1 MVGILV
7 YGLLFLAL
15 ILPVGGAIGLRLIQ
29 RQLSEEQI
37 TMLASLLFSIAF
49 LSALVLSRSNV
60 PSLQI
65 GNLTLLLPL
74 TNNANLDVPFVDDL
88 WNFQGILPISETAA
102 LTETTSVISSPVTLA
117 TVETETT
124 AELTPTTEFTPTTL
138 AATPTASPL
147 PTVPKPKARW
157 YMVQEKDT
165 LAGIAQKFGLSIQEL
180 LEANGKTKAAEI
192 KLEPGQKILI
202 PQKAPANP
210 PALTPTK
217 VSEPKAYQIRD
228 GDTLGSIAKKFNVN
242 VNDILKTNHLTKK
255 EGDSLQVGQE
265 LLIP

>member
-1 MVGILV
+1 MVEILV

-102 LTETTSVISSPVTLA
+102 LTEPTSVISSPVTLA
-117 TVETETT
+117 PVETATT
-124 AELTPTTEFTPTTL
+124 AELTPTKL

-165 LAGIAQKFGLSIQEL
+165 LAGIAQKFGLSLQEL

-202 PQKAPANP
+202 PQKTPANP

-217 VSEPKAYQIRD
+217 VSEPKAYQIQD
-228 GDTLGSIAKKFNVN
+228 GDTLGSIAKKFNVK